1 MILGLLVCKKNGIF
15 ENKVIFFISIL
26 YILIRYFYQW
36 SYLSVNVKT
45 TCCRKANIVSSK
57 LIKRIF
63 I

>member
-26 YILIRYFYQW
+26 YILIQFFYQW
-36 SYLSVNVKT
+36 SCLSVNVKT